1 MNTKNAKTLPL
12 IFMVVGAVLTIY
24 ALILDFMK
32 STGELRGYILILGV
46 ILLIL
51 GIFKMPNKKHTKIV
65 NMVFLFPMIFTFA
78 VTVIIPFILGIVYSF
93 TDWNGI
99 QVTKFVGLSN
109 YITMFKQSDYV
120 YSFVITVIYTVI
132 NMILVNVVG
141 FALAL
146 VCSSKIKGTSFLRSA
161 YFLPNLIGGLVLGYV
176 WQFIFNKV
184 FTVVFSG

>member
-93 TDWNGI
+93 TD
-99 QVTKFVGLSN
+99 
-109 YITMFKQSDYV
+109 
-120 YSFVITVIYTVI
+120 
-132 NMILVNVVG
+132 
-141 FALAL
+141 
-146 VCSSKIKGTSFLRSA
+146 
-161 YFLPNLIGGLVLGYV
+161 
-176 WQFIFNKV
+176 
-184 FTVVFSG
+184 

>member
-12 IFMVVGAVLTIY
+12 ILMVVGAVLTIY
-24 ALILDFMK
+24 ALILDLMK
-32 STGELRGYILILGV
+32 ATGELRGYMLIFGV
-46 ILLIL
+46 VLLIF

-78 VTVIIPFILGIVYSF
+78 VTVIIPFILGIIYSF

-99 QVTKFVGLSN
+99 QVTKFVGLGN

-132 NMILVNVVG
+132 NMILVNIVG

-146 VCSSKIKGTSFLRSA
+146 VCSSKIKGIEKALS
-161 YFLPNLIGGLVLGYV
+161 
-176 WQFIFNKV
+176 V
-184 FTVVFSG
+184 FCLSL

>member
-99 QVTKFVGLSN
+99 QVTRFVGLSN
-109 YITMFKQSDYV
+109 YITMYIHS
-120 YSFVITVIYTVI
+120 
-132 NMILVNVVG
+132 
-141 FALAL
+141 
-146 VCSSKIKGTSFLRSA
+146 
-161 YFLPNLIGGLVLGYV
+161 
-176 WQFIFNKV
+176 
-184 FTVVFSG
+184 